1 MLVTQECNL
10 TVVDGAPTACSRVK
24 SLGGVM
30 VMSVIVDVCTM
41 PTMLYACIYVYK
53 YSILAYI
60 V

>member
-24 SLGGVM
+24 SLCGVM
-30 VMSVIVDVCTM
+30 VMSVIVNVCTC
-41 PTMLYACIYVYK
+41 PMLYACIYVYK